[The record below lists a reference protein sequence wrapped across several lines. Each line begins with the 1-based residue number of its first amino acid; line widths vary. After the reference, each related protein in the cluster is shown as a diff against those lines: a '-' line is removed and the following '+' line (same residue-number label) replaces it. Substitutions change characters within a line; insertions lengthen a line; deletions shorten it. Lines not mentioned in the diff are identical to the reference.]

1 MARTLLFGSSG
12 QLGAAFHSAATE
24 TGLELVVAPRSVDL
38 RDAEAVAGYVA
49 SVAPAW
55 VVNAAAM
62 TNVDAAHLDPTGA
75 MAVNGLGPGHL
86 AQAAQECGAKL
97 VHVSTEAVFDGERA
111 SPYREEDACRPVSVY
126 GASKVAGEDLVS
138 IYSPDSFVLRTSWL
152 YSGGTGSNFPTRLL
166 DQLADPTREVS
177 VVTDIV
183 GNPTPTSVLADAM
196 LAVMRN
202 SPEPGTYHVCCRGA
216 ASKFDWAVEIADSAG
231 YGRSRITATTSD
243 EFPTVALRPKH
254 VDLDCGKFSALG
266 LMDLPTWREGWS
278 QISRS
283 AR

>member
-1 MARTLLFGSSG
+1 MKIEAGHDLM
-12 QLGAAFHSAATE
+12 
-24 TGLELVVAPRSVDL
+24 VAPRSVDL
-38 RDAEAVAGYVA
+38 TEPAIVADYVR
-49 SVAPAW
+49 SIAPAW
-55 VVNAAAM
+55 IINAAAM
-62 TNVDAAHLDPTGA
+62 TDVDGAQADPSAA
-75 MAVNGLGPGHL
+75 MAVNGLGPGYL
-86 AQAAQECGAKL
+86 AMAAQDCGSRL
-97 VHVSTEAVFDGERA
+97 VHISTEAVFDGERDA
-111 SPYREEDACRPVSVY
+111 CYVEDDACRPVSVY
-126 GASKVAGEDLVS
+126 GASKLSGEHLVR
-138 IYSPDSFVLRTSWL
+138 IYSPESYVLRTSWL

-231 YGRSRITATTSD
+231 YGRSRITATSSD

-254 VDLDCGKFSALG
+254 VDLDCGKFLALG

-278 QISRS
+278 QILRS

>member
-1 MARTLLFGSSG
+1 M
-12 QLGAAFHSAATE
+12 GAAFHSAATE

-38 RDAEAVAGYVA
+38 RDAEAVAGYVT

-138 IYSPDSFVLRTSWL
+138 IYSPDSFILRTSWL

-254 VDLDCGKFSALG
+254 VDLDCGKFLALG

-278 QISRS
+278 QILRS